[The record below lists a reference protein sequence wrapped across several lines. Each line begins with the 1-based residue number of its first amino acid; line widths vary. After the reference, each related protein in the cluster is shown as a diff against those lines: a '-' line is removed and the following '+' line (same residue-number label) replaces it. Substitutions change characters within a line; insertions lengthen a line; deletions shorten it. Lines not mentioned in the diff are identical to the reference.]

1 MQFNLIRWKNRCFA
15 NVFPMLRLVGRYLC
29 TVVWTCLCVYEC
41 VCTNVCMRVYEF
53 CIYYDLFVMSER
65 HMYADD
71 GETFWHTVLYLWCT
85 FLGSRP
91 ASVRCACTL
100 SPIHICTHTH
110 THRYKNWRTQICINI
125 EPEGGGVL
133 VTRISVWLGIIYKSG
148 MNFTEAKHVVN
159 HSTATLPHANRQYR
173 LLYTLGLRAAQTEMG
188 NSNVQRRLYER

>member
-110 THRYKNWRTQICINI
+110 TPIQELAYTDMHQHRARRGWSFGHEDI
-125 EPEGGGVL
+125 GM
-133 VTRISVWLGIIYKSG
+133 TRHYL
-148 MNFTEAKHVVN
+148 
-159 HSTATLPHANRQYR
+159 
-173 LLYTLGLRAAQTEMG
+173 
-188 NSNVQRRLYER
+188 